1 MLGVVSAVDGGEGG
15 RGDVEYLDGVVDEL
29 FACV

>member
-1 MLGVVSAVDGGEGG
+1 MLGVVSAVEGGGG
-15 RGDVEYLDGVVDEL
+15 RGGGEYLDGVVDEL